1 MNSEQRVIIT
11 KYGGVAGLHQLTGIP
26 KSTLHD
32 RAAGKIKNPSAIERL
47 CWELL
52 LIAPEGIIKA
62 AAKRVAEKRKRGEL

>member
-1 MNSEQRVIIT
+1 MSTAQKVIA

-32 RAAGKIKNPSAIERL
+32 RVSGKIKTPPAVEKL

-52 LIAPEGIIKA
+52 LIAGEGIIKA
-62 AAKRVAEKRKRGEL
+62 AAKRVAAKRGE

>member
-1 MNSEQRVIIT
+1 MKTAKKVIA

-32 RAAGKIKNPSAIERL
+32 REQGKIKNPSAIEQL

-52 LIAPEGIIKA
+52 DIAGEGTIKA
-62 AAKRVAEKRKRGEL
+62 AAKRVAGKRGEK